1 VAGLGLADPGLPAF
15 RLGNP
20 GLDGRG
26 LHCLWLAA
34 SGLAATGRSRLGAN
48 DSRSGIGLH
57 SLGLGGTGLASTRPA
72 SGLLRDGPH
81 GTRPG
86 RTCLRGTGFARTG
99 RLSLW
104 ERAEQGGRFLLT
116 GAGLVLRRKALVP
129 RATVARSLTLVGWL
143 LRSARE
149 RYDTGLLDCCQLD
162 GSGGL
167 ALLPGLGR
175 RRNATG
181 LASPATLVG
190 VRQARIKLGLPAITA
205 VLRA

>member
-1 VAGLGLADPGLPAF
+1 
-15 RLGNP
+15 
-20 GLDGRG
+20 
-26 LHCLWLAA
+26 LHCLRLAA
-34 SGLAATGRSRLGAN
+34 GGLAATGRPRLGAH

-81 GTRPG
+81 GTWPG
-86 RTCLRGTGFARTG
+86 RTCLRGTGFAGTG

-104 ERAEQGGRFLLT
+104 ERAEQGGWFLLT

-129 RATVARSLTLVGWL
+129 RATVARSLTGRRVIAVARGRCGAHRLLPLVGWL

-162 GSGGL
+162 GSGRL
-167 ALLPGLGR
+167 ALLPGLGG